1 MKLVQL
7 LVFLCFAAGLSA
19 QNLSDI
25 QHNPAYY
32 YAEGEG
38 FTLEE
43 AEQSAMERL
52 VSSIS
57 VSISIGHSWESL
69 EVSGTGGDTYSE
81 SASSSVHTSSFITL
95 RNVNT
100 RILKEEPDAKV
111 ARWISKAEVEELF
124 KERNQKIADYVET
137 GKRAEQQ
144 LQLDDALRNYYW
156 ALVLSQTNPTPVYAS
171 FHEKE
176 ENCSVFLPQKIKAVI
191 AGIRCNLVD
200 CRTEGN
206 RYVGTMRFTY
216 NDRDVASLQIRYNDG
231 LSYVGPVMAKDGTCE
246 VELVTLP
253 TDKKIQ
259 LRFEYKFMN
268 EAVNLDSDL
277 AQAFKGSRTPVIENA
292 FVEVPVKVDTKHQTV
307 KPALKVTESVAA
319 VQDSDLDILPEP
331 ATKKKTIE
339 LETVE
344 DPAPYHQQLDLV
356 EQAIEQHNPRLA
368 YEAFTPECYKLFQT
382 LLEKTGTV
390 SLVGAKQ
397 TYTFVKSGNQVLGR
411 PCKVKIKHQNS
422 KTFMENITFR
432 FDAETRQIQSFAFGL
447 TKKAEDD
454 IFNAA
459 TSWPEVSRY
468 TILQFLE
475 DYQTAYALKR
485 EDYISTLFSEGALI
499 ISGTML
505 KPASDYVSQDGAHF
519 IMDNDQVKYTVMNK
533 QQYLSMLSKQFRQK
547 EYIHLTF
554 EDNITKI
561 INVKRLPYGT
571 AFAIQIKQYYNSPN
585 YSDKGY
591 LSLVLDTSEKQP
603 IIHVRLWQPEKKDMI
618 SVEEFINK
626 FKF

>member
-1 MKLVQL
+1 MKFVRILVL
-7 LVFLCFAAGLSA
+7 LCFAAGVSA
-19 QNLSDI
+19 QNPSDI
-25 QHNPAYY
+25 QHNPDYY

-38 FTLEE
+38 LTLEE

-57 VSISIGHSWESL
+57 ISVSVHHSWESL
-69 EVSGTGGDTYSE
+69 EMSGSGGDTYSE
-81 SASSSVHTSSFITL
+81 NVSSAVRSSSFITL
-95 RNVNT
+95 RNVST
-100 RILKEEPDAKV
+100 RILKEEPNAKV
-111 ARWISKAEVEELF
+111 ARWISKAEVEEIY
-124 KERNQKIADYVET
+124 KERSLKIADYVET

-156 ALVLSQTNPTPVYAS
+156 ALVLSQTNPDPVYVS

-176 ENCSVFLPQKIKAVI
+176 ENCAVFLPQKIKAVI
-191 AGIRCNLVD
+191 AAIQCNLVD
-200 CRTEGN
+200 CRVDGN
-206 RYVGTMRFTY
+206 RYVGTMRFAY
-216 NDRDVASLQIRYNDG
+216 NGRDVASLQIRYNDG
-231 LSYVGPVMAKDGTCE
+231 QSYVGPVMAKDGTCE

-268 EAVNLDSDL
+268 EAMNLDSDL
-277 AQAFKGSRTPVIENA
+277 AQAFKGSRTPIIDNA
-292 FVEVPVKVDTKHQTV
+292 VVEVPVKVDTKHQTL
-307 KPALKVTESVAA
+307 KPALKVTESVSA
-319 VQDSDLDILPEP
+319 VQEADREIQPEP
-331 ATKKKTIE
+331 ASKKKTIT
-339 LETVE
+339 LETVD
-344 DPAPYHQQLDLV
+344 DPTPYQQQLDRV
-356 EQAIEQHNPRLA
+356 EQAIAQHNPKLA

-390 SLVGAKQ
+390 SLVGSKQ
-397 TYTFVKSGNQVLGR
+397 TYTFVKAGNQVLGR
-411 PCKVKIKHQNS
+411 PCKVKIKHTNG
-422 KTFMENITFR
+422 KTFMENISFR
-432 FDAETRQIQSFAFGL
+432 FDADTRTIQTFAFCL

-468 TILQFLE
+468 TILQFME

-505 KPASDYVSQDGAHF
+505 KPASEYQSQDGATLVLS
-519 IMDNDQVKYTVMNK
+519 NDQVKYTVMNK
-533 QQYLSMLSKQFRQK
+533 QQYLSMLSKQFKQK
-547 EYIHLTF
+547 DYVHLSF

-571 AFAIQIKQYYNSPN
+571 AFAIQIKQYYHSPN

-603 IIHVRLWQPEKKDMI
+603 IIHVRLWQPEKKDML